1 MVALH
6 ASKMVATVSA
16 GDVLADKGEGKEPLI
31 SPADGGNAQL
41 TDDAII
47 VVPRLVLR

>member
-1 MVALH
+1 MVPPL
-6 ASKMVATVSA
+6 A

-31 SPADGGNAQL
+31 SPADGNAQL